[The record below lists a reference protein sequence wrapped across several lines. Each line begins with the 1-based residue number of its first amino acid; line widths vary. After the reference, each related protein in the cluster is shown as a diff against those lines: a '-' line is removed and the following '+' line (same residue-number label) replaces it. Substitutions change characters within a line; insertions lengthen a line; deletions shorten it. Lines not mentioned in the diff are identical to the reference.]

1 MKSLAKREQ
10 KKKRAQDKALRTA
23 YILGR
28 RGKSHLQR
36 RESVTAESKQGE
48 FRGWLGEEELQED
61 ALK

>member
-1 MKSLAKREQ
+1 MAGREREQ

-48 FRGWLGEEELQED
+48 FRG
-61 ALK
+61 